1 MSQGM
6 MNLLR
11 PCMGELELREVRLTD
26 PTDRLG
32 RTTIDQHDV
41 GMLQA
46 EIDEL
51 RSEMLD
57 LEDRLDGLRIALVTA
72 SRLGSEPSP
81 ARRSG

>member
-1 MSQGM
+1 M
-6 MNLLR
+6 MNPLR
-11 PCMGELELREVRLTD
+11 PFMGELELREFRLKD

-51 RSEMLD
+51 HSEMLD

-72 SRLGSEPSP
+72 RRLGAQRSP
-81 ARRSG
+81 ARRSR

>member
-1 MSQGM
+1 
-6 MNLLR
+6 
-11 PCMGELELREVRLTD
+11 MGELELREVRLTD

-32 RTTIDQHDV
+32 RTTVDQLDV

-51 RSEMLD
+51 HSAMLD
-57 LEDRLDGLRIALVTA
+57 LEDRLDGLRIALVTTA
-72 SRLGSEPSP
+72 SRLGSERSP